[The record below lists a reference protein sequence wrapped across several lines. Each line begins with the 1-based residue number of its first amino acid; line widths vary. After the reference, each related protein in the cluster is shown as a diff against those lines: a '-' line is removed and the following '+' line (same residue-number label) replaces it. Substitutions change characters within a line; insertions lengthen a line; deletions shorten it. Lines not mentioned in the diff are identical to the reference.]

1 MKFDFN
7 DLLNCCRQGQPARLE
22 FEAEGY
28 SYTRLFRPPDRLI
41 LLGAGHISQALCRLA
56 CELGFS
62 VTVADER
69 EEFANRNRFPGAHTI
84 LCNDFLSAIWALEIK
99 GGDYVAILTRGHR
112 YDADCLRAVLSG
124 SMPRYL
130 GMIGSRKRVAEQL
143 RMLEEEEGFPRQA
156 LEQVHTP
163 IGLEIGALTVPEIAV
178 SIAAQLIQCRRR
190 DTRRSPGSSVL
201 TTEDADLPLLEF
213 LAGQTPKALLI
224 VYESSGST
232 PAKSGAMMAVDHT
245 GGWAGTIG
253 GGAAEHE
260 AMEAARRLIGT
271 GGSRCLAVNMD
282 NDAAAEEGMACGGSM
297 KVWMADI
304 EAEG

>member
-1 MKFDFN
+1 MKFDWN
-7 DLLNCCRQGQPARLE
+7 ELLLRCQEDRPASLE

-28 SYTRLFRPPDRLI
+28 SYTRLLRPPDRLI

-62 VTVADER
+62 VTVVDER
-69 EEFANRNRFPGAHTI
+69 AEFASRNRFPGAHTI
-84 LCNDFLSAIWALEIK
+84 LCDDFLSAIRALEIK

-112 YDADCLRAVLSG
+112 CDADCLRAVLSG
-124 SMPRYL
+124 PMPRYL
-130 GMIGSRKRVAEQL
+130 GMIGSRKRVTEQL
-143 RMLEEEEGFPRQA
+143 RMLEEEGFPRHD

-178 SIAAQLIQCRRR
+178 SIAAQLIQCRRQG
-190 DTRRSPGSSVL
+190 TQRRSGSSVL
-201 TTEDADLPLLEF
+201 TTEDVDLPLLEF
-213 LAGQTPKALLI
+213 LAEQTPKALLI

-232 PAKSGAMMAVDHT
+232 PAKSGAMMAVDRA

-253 GGAAEHE
+253 GGSAEHE

-282 NDAAAEEGMACGGSM
+282 NDAAAEEGMACGGNM

-304 EAEG
+304 EVDG

>member
-1 MKFDFN
+1 MKFDFL
-7 DLLNCCRQGQPARLE
+7 DLLNRCQQGQPNRLE

-62 VTVADER
+62 VIVADER
-69 EEFANRNRFPGAHTI
+69 AEFANRDRFPGAGTI
-84 LCNDFLSAIWALEIK
+84 LCDDFLSAIRTLEIK

-112 YDADCLRAVLSG
+112 YDVDCLRAVLSG
-124 SMPRYL
+124 PMPRYL

-143 RMLEEEEGFPRQA
+143 RMLEAEGFPEWA
-156 LEQVHTP
+156 LEQIHTP
-163 IGLEIGALTVPEIAV
+163 IGMEIGALTVPEIAV

-190 DTRRSPGSSVL
+190 DTRRNSGSSVL
-201 TTEDADLPLLEF
+201 TTEDVDLPLLEF
-213 LAGQTPKALLI
+213 LAGNTPKALLI

-232 PAKSGAMMAVDHT
+232 PAKSGAMMAVDRA

-271 GGSRCLAVNMD
+271 GGSRCFAVNMD
-282 NDAAAEEGMACGGSM
+282 NDAAAEEGMACGGNM
-297 KVWMADI
+297 KVWIADI
-304 EAEG
+304 EVEG

>member
-1 MKFDFN
+1 MKFDF
-7 DLLNCCRQGQPARLE
+7 DGLLNRCRQGQPACLE
-22 FEAEGY
+22 FEVEGY

-62 VTVADER
+62 VTVVDER
-69 EEFANRNRFPGAHTI
+69 AEFANRDRFPGAHTI
-84 LCNDFLSAIWALEIK
+84 LCDGFLSAIEAAHIRP
-99 GGDYVAILTRGHR
+99 GDYVAILTRGHR
-112 YDADCLRAVLSG
+112 YDADCLRSVLSG
-124 SMPRYL
+124 QMPRYL

-143 RMLEEEEGFPRQA
+143 QMLEAEGFSRQA

-178 SIAAQLIQCRRR
+178 SIAAQLIQCRRK
-190 DTRRSPGSSVL
+190 DTQRKSGSSVL
-201 TTEDADLPLLEF
+201 TTEDVDLPLLNF
-213 LAGQTPKALLI
+213 LTGKTPKALLI

-232 PAKSGAMMAVDHT
+232 PAKSGAMMAVDRA

-253 GGAAEHE
+253 GGTAEHQ

-271 GGSRCLAVNMD
+271 GGSRCFAVSMD
-282 NDAAAEEGMACGGSM
+282 NDAAAEEGMACGGNM

-304 EAEG
+304 EVNS

>member
-1 MKFDFN
+1 MKIDFQN
-7 DLLNCCRQGQPARLE
+7 LLARCQQGQPASFE

-28 SYTRLFRPPDRLI
+28 SYTRLLRPRDRLI
-41 LLGAGHISQALCRLA
+41 LLGAGHISQSLCRLA

-62 VTVADER
+62 VTVVDER
-69 EEFANRNRFPGAHTI
+69 AEFANRDRFPGAHTI
-84 LCNDFLSAIWALEIK
+84 LCDGFLPAIESAHIQP
-99 GGDYVAILTRGHR
+99 GDYVAILTRGHR
-112 YDADCLRAVLSG
+112 YDADCLRAVLSDP
-124 SMPRYL
+124 MPRYL
-130 GMIGSRKRVAEQL
+130 GMIGSKKRVAEQL
-143 RMLEEEEGFPRQA
+143 RMLEAEGFPRQD

-190 DTRRSPGSSVL
+190 DTRRSSGSSVL
-201 TTEDADLPLLEF
+201 TTEDIDLPLLEF
-213 LAGQTPKALLI
+213 LSGKTPKALLI

-232 PAKSGAMMAVDHT
+232 PAKSGAMMSVDRT

-253 GGAAEHE
+253 GGMAEHQ

-271 GGSRCLAVNMD
+271 GDSRCFAVNMD
-282 NDAAAEEGMACGGSM
+282 NDAAAEEGMACGGNM

-304 EAEG
+304 EVEG